1 MALHETGEPA
11 VEARIS
17 NLTSTGLWRGQDS
30 ASCFIKGSLM
40 LEEFAYKYDT
50 YEELLD
56 AVIKVGGYVARR
68 NQGTYINESGCGVHF
83 DNASTHEVVIEMWA
97 GDVCG
102 LEDAERAEAIRRA
115 VELSGVHGARVL
127 VPDAPCVIASAPVLR
142 CDGCTPAGVAALLHR
157 PPRVRPVLD
166 GRAHLVRRSYVAVV
180 GT

>member
-1 MALHETGEPA
+1 M
-11 VEARIS
+11 EARIS

-30 ASCFIKGSLM
+30 ASGFIKGILM

-68 NQGTYINESGCGVHF
+68 NQGTYINESGCGVCTLITP
-83 DNASTHEVVIEMWA
+83 STHEVVIEMWA

-127 VPDAPCVIASAPVLR
+127 VPDAHVSL
-142 CDGCTPAGVAALLHR
+142 
-157 PPRVRPVLD
+157 RVRPCCDVMV
-166 GRAHLVRRSYVAVV
+166 AHLRVWQHVSIDNPVYGRYSTAVHIS
-180 GT
+180 

>member
-30 ASCFIKGSLM
+30 ASGFIKGSLM

-83 DNASTHEVVIEMWA
+83 DNALQPMRW
-97 GDVCG
+97 
-102 LEDAERAEAIRRA
+102 
-115 VELSGVHGARVL
+115 
-127 VPDAPCVIASAPVLR
+127 
-142 CDGCTPAGVAALLHR
+142 
-157 PPRVRPVLD
+157 
-166 GRAHLVRRSYVAVV
+166 
-180 GT
+180 

>member
-30 ASCFIKGSLM
+30 ASGFIKGILM

-127 VPDAPCVIASAPVLR
+127 VPDAHVSL
-142 CDGCTPAGVAALLHR
+142 
-157 PPRVRPVLD
+157 RVRPCCDVMV
-166 GRAHLVRRSYVAVV
+166 AHLRVWQHFSIDHPVYGRDSTAVHIS
-180 GT
+180 